1 MLHKP
6 TTLDC
11 LEELK
16 NLGSL
21 ITLIAKATTDATL
34 SNDIESCAG
43 LAWDITNSIS
53 RKLSSAMLLQNK
65 NTSINDSPLAQ
76 HEACDLTTAAPANS
90 CGMTIGD
97 RIQLAR
103 ENLGMSHDN
112 LAEKL
117 NIHPGDV
124 LTWEDGDD
132 QPLAG
137 IIIPLANALKCD
149 PMWLLTGESR
159 HESSGCAEAPLAP
172 VKAQGVDMHGIG
184 KRIQK
189 ARVAK
194 RMYTEELENAIG
206 ADEGEVFR
214 WETEKAVPPALAL
227 YIDKLAKVLDVSVTW
242 LLTGKEVEVSN
253 G

>member
-76 HEACDLTTAAPANS
+76 HEACGLTTAEHANS

-103 ENLGMSHDN
+103 ENLGMSHDD

-117 NIHPGDV
+117 DIHPGDV
-124 LTWEDGDD
+124 LAWEDGDD

-137 IIIPLANALKCD
+137 MVIPLVNALKCD
-149 PMWLLTGESR
+149 PMWLLTGESSNHQSPATPVHQSR
-159 HESSGCAEAPLAP
+159 NQYSGQQRSAASDHASHH
-172 VKAQGVDMHGIG
+172 VKHQSQA
-184 KRIQK
+184 
-189 ARVAK
+189 
-194 RMYTEELENAIG
+194 
-206 ADEGEVFR
+206 
-214 WETEKAVPPALAL
+214 
-227 YIDKLAKVLDVSVTW
+227 
-242 LLTGKEVEVSN
+242 
-253 G
+253 